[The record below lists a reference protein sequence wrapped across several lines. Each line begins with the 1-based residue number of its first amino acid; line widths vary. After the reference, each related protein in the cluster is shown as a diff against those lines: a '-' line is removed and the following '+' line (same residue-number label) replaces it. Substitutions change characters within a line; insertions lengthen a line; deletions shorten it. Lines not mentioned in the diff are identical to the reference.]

1 MAELESDFSRSLS
14 AKLKQFNLDVTRL
27 ESHGTSVGI
36 PDMFVQGHGFDFFL
50 ELKNKK
56 LVYRPGQKAWHYN
69 YFLRHGRE
77 KCVLTLISV
86 SNGIQI
92 VPGIKNWTG
101 NKPDFTWF
109 IDNKDLSKIPLVS
122 LFHCLT
128 QVYQQCETYRQV
140 INCLAYD
147 YFPEDLDYYPEDI
160 WPAECSVDDVYDMLT
175 FEQHKLEIFLTLNRI
190 YRNSRELD

>member
-1 MAELESDFSRSLS
+1 MAELESDFSRSFS
-14 AKLKQFNLDVTRL
+14 GRLKQFNLDVTRL

-77 KCVLTLISV
+77 KCVLTLISE
-86 SNGIQI
+86 SNGIRI
-92 VPGIKNWTG
+92 VPGIKVWEK

-109 IDNKDLSKIPLVS
+109 IDNKELSMVPLVS

-128 QVYQQCETYRQV
+128 TVNLVHNTYRQA
-140 INCLAYD
+140 IGCLATD
-147 YFPEDLDYYPEDI
+147 YFPDSLDYDPDAI
-160 WPAECSVDDVYDMLT
+160 WPADIDLD
-175 FEQHKLEIFLTLNRI
+175 EQFDWFVWEQLKCGIFLTLNRI
-190 YRNSRELD
+190 YRNSMNI

>member
-1 MAELESDFSRSLS
+1 MADLESDFSRSFS
-14 AKLKQFNLDVTRL
+14 SRLKQFNFDVTRL

-69 YFLRHGRE
+69 YFLSHGRE
-77 KCVLTLISV
+77 KCVLTLISE
-86 SNGIQI
+86 NKGLRI
-92 VPGIKNWTG
+92 VPGIKNWEK

-109 IDNKDLSKIPLVS
+109 IDNNELSKIPLVG

-128 QVYQQCETYRQV
+128 TVTNHLNYRQAIIV
-140 INCLAYD
+140 LARKY
-147 YFPEDLDYYPEDI
+147 YPVELDYDPDAI
-160 WPAECSVDDVYDMLT
+160 WPAECSVDSTYDMLT
-175 FEQHKLEIFLTLNRI
+175 FEQYKCEVFLTLNRI
-190 YRNSRELD
+190 YRNSRNI

>member
-1 MAELESDFSRSLS
+1 MADLESDFSRSFS
-14 AKLKQFNLDVTRL
+14 GRLKQFNLDVTRL

-77 KCVLTLISV
+77 KCVLTLMSE
-86 SNGIQI
+86 SNGIRI
-92 VPGIKNWTG
+92 VPGIKVWEK

-109 IDNKDLSKIPLVS
+109 IDNKELSRVPLVS

-128 QVYQQCETYRQV
+128 TVHIGFESYRQA
-140 INCLAYD
+140 IEWLAYK
-147 YFPEDLDYYPEDI
+147 YFPDSLDYDPDAI
-160 WPAECSVDDVYDMLT
+160 WPEENVDTWDW
-175 FEQHKLEIFLTLNRI
+175 FIWEQHKCEVFLILNRI
-190 YRNSRELD
+190 YRNTLNI

>member
-1 MAELESDFSRSLS
+1 MYKSEAEFSKSLS
-14 AKLKQFNLDVTRL
+14 GRLKQFNFDVTRL

-56 LVYRPGQKAWHYN
+56 LEYRPGQKAWHYN

-77 KCVLTLISV
+77 KCVLTVISK
-86 SNGIQI
+86 SNGIRI

-101 NKPDFTWF
+101 NKPDWFWF
-109 IDNKDLSKIPLVS
+109 IDSKDLSKIPLVS

-128 QVYQQCETYRQV
+128 TVHTDFETYKQA
-140 INCLAYD
+140 IEWLAIMFYPD
-147 YFPEDLDYYPEDI
+147 DLDYDPDAIWPEDI
-160 WPAECSVDDVYDMLT
+160 DINEDFDWFVW
-175 FEQHKLEIFLTLNRI
+175 EQHKCEIFLTLNRI